1 MADSINVETGELT
14 NFAQKVRSETEG
26 VFQPTVNRQSM
37 PLQDGVTFGLANASG
52 AVHAAKQRY
61 AQSLIAATANV
72 TEFIRAAQVMA
83 AAAEKVAAEFD
94 TVDKNSADSI
104 KRVNDL
110 LYTAAAQ
117 ADAARLAANPPQVYG
132 PPQDGPHGAARAI

>member
-26 VFQPTVNRQSM
+26 VFEPTVNRQAM
-37 PLQDGVTFGLANASG
+37 PLQDGVPFGLANASG

-61 AQSLIAATANV
+61 AQSLSAATANV
-72 TEFIRAAQVMA
+72 TEFIRAAQIMA

-117 ADAARLAANPPQVYG
+117 ADAARLAAQAPQVYG
-132 PPQDGPHGAARAI
+132 PPQYGPHGAARAI